1 MHVSLPPVRHR
12 HNVSEFLRMAQA
24 GILAE
29 DERVELI
36 DGDLIDMTPIGSR
49 HAGAV
54 SRLTR
59 LFGAGVGA
67 QAIVSVQN
75 PVQLDRYS
83 LPQPDLA
90 LLRPRADFY
99 AESHPQPADVLL
111 IVEVAEA
118 SLDYD
123 RDTKV
128 PLYARHGIAEAW
140 LLDVAGRCLTVYRS
154 PGPDGYGQQRR
165 VLSAESISPVLL
177 PAVFIDLAGL
187 L

>member
-1 MHVSLPPVRHR
+1 
-12 HNVSEFLRMAQA
+12 MAQA

-29 DERVELI
+29 DDRLELI

-54 SRLTR
+54 KRLAS
-59 LFGAGVGA
+59 LLGGAVRGT
-67 QAIVSVQN
+67 AIVSVQD
-75 PVQLDRYS
+75 PIQLDRYS
-83 LPQPDLA
+83 QPQPDLA

-99 AESHPQPADVLL
+99 AQSHPQPADVLL
-111 IVEVAEA
+111 VVEVAEA

-123 RDTKV
+123 RDVKV
-128 PLYARHGIAEAW
+128 PLYARHGVPEVW
-140 LLDVAGRCLTVYRS
+140 LLDVAGRCMTVYRA

-165 VLSAESISPVLL
+165 ITRAEPISPALL
-177 PAVFIDLAGL
+177 PAAVVDLTDL

>member
-1 MHVSLPPVRHR
+1 
-12 HNVSEFLRMAQA
+12 MAQA
-24 GILAE
+24 GVLAE
-29 DERVELI
+29 DDRLELI

-59 LFGAGVGA
+59 LFGAAVGA
-67 QAIVSVQN
+67 DAIVSVQN
-75 PVQLDRYS
+75 PVQLDYYS
-83 LPQPDLA
+83 QPQPDLA

-99 AESHPQPADVLL
+99 SESHPQPADVLL

-123 RDTKV
+123 RDVKV
-128 PLYARHGIAEAW
+128 PLYAHHGVPEVW
-140 LLDVAGRCLTVYRS
+140 LVDVAGRGMTVYRA
-154 PGPDGYGQQRR
+154 PGPDGYGQQRC
-165 VLSAESISPVLL
+165 VQNAESIWPVTL
-177 PAVFIDLAGL
+177 PAVVIDLAGL

>member
-1 MHVSLPPVRHR
+1 
-12 HNVSEFLRMAQA
+12 MARA

-29 DERVELI
+29 DDRLELI
-36 DGDLIDMTPIGSR
+36 DGDLIDMAPIGSR

-54 SRLTR
+54 KRLASLLHVAVRGT
-59 LFGAGVGA
+59 AV
-67 QAIVSVQN
+67 VSVQD
-75 PVQLDRYS
+75 PVQIDRHS
-83 LPQPDLA
+83 QPQPDIA

-123 RDTKV
+123 RDVKV
-128 PLYARHGIAEAW
+128 PLYARHGVPEVW
-140 LLDVAGRCLTVYRS
+140 LLDVAGRSLTVYRA
-154 PGPDGYGQQRR
+154 PGTDGYGEQRR
-165 VLSAESISPVLL
+165 IVGAESISPVLL
-177 PAVFIDLAGL
+177 PAAVIDLAGL

>member
-1 MHVSLPPVRHR
+1 
-12 HNVSEFLRMAQA
+12 MAQA

-29 DERVELI
+29 DDRVELI
-36 DGDLIDMTPIGSR
+36 DGDLIDMRPIGSR

-54 SRLTR
+54 SRLTS

-67 QAIVSVQN
+67 EAIVSVQN

-83 LPQPDLA
+83 QPQPDLA

-123 RDTKV
+123 RDVKV
-128 PLYARHGIAEAW
+128 PLYARRRCRG
-140 LLDVAGRCLTVYRS
+140 VA
-154 PGPDGYGQQRR
+154 
-165 VLSAESISPVLL
+165 A
-177 PAVFIDLAGL
+177 
-187 L
+187 

>member
-1 MHVSLPPVRHR
+1 MNVSSPPVRHR
-12 HNVSEFLRMAQA
+12 HSVSEFQQMAQA

-29 DERVELI
+29 DDRLELI

-59 LFGAGVGA
+59 LFGAAVGA
-67 QAIVSVQN
+67 DVIVSVQN

-83 LPQPDLA
+83 QPQPDLA

-99 AESHPQPADVLL
+99 AHAHPQPADVML

-123 RDTKV
+123 RDMKV
-128 PLYARHGIAEAW
+128 PLYARHGIPEVW
-140 LLDVAGRCLTVYRS
+140 LLDVAGRCMTVFRA
-154 PGPDGYGQQRR
+154 PGSDGYGEQRR
-165 VLSAESISPVLL
+165 IVSAESIAPVLL
-177 PAVFIDLAGL
+177 PAVVIDLAGL
-187 L
+187 F

>member
-1 MHVSLPPVRHR
+1 
-12 HNVSEFLRMAQA
+12 MAQA

-36 DGDLIDMTPIGSR
+36 EGDLIDMTPIGSR

-54 SRLTR
+54 KRLASLLNAAVRGT
-59 LFGAGVGA
+59 
-67 QAIVSVQN
+67 AIVSVQD
-75 PVQLDRYS
+75 PIRLDRHS
-83 LPQPDLA
+83 QPQPDLA

-99 AESHPQPADVLL
+99 AEAHPQPADVLL

-123 RDTKV
+123 RDVKI
-128 PLYARHGIAEAW
+128 PLYARYGIPEVW
-140 LLDVAGRCLTVYRS
+140 LLDVAGRSLTVYRE
-154 PGPDGYGQQRR
+154 PGSAGYAAQSRILKAGP
-165 VLSAESISPVLL
+165 LAPVLL
-177 PAVFIDLAGL
+177 SAAVVDLTGL

>member
-1 MHVSLPPVRHR
+1 
-12 HNVSEFLRMAQA
+12 MALA

-29 DERVELI
+29 DDRLELI

-59 LFGAGVGA
+59 LFGAAVGA
-67 QAIVSVQN
+67 DAIVSVQN

-83 LPQPDLA
+83 QPQPDLA
-90 LLRPRADFY
+90 LLRSRADFY
-99 AESHPQPADVLL
+99 AQSHPQPADVLL

-118 SLDYD
+118 SLNYD
-123 RDTKV
+123 RDVKV
-128 PLYARHGIAEAW
+128 PIYARHGIPEVW
-140 LLDVAGRCLTVYRS
+140 LLDVAARCLTVFRA
-154 PGPDGYGQQRR
+154 PGSDGYGEQRR
-165 VLSAESISPVLL
+165 IVSAESISPALL
-177 PAVFIDLAGL
+177 PAAVVDLTGL

>member
-1 MHVSLPPVRHR
+1 
-12 HNVSEFLRMAQA
+12 MAQA

-29 DERVELI
+29 DDRLELI

-54 SRLTR
+54 KRLASLLGSAVR
-59 LFGAGVGA
+59 EA
-67 QAIVSVQN
+67 AIVSVQD

-83 LPQPDLA
+83 QPQPDLA

-99 AESHPQPADVLL
+99 AQSHPQPADVLL

-123 RDTKV
+123 RDVKV
-128 PLYARHGIAEAW
+128 PLYARHNIPEVW
-140 LLDVAGRCLTVYRS
+140 LLDVAGRCLTVYRA
-154 PGPDGYGQQRR
+154 PGPDGYGEQRR
-165 VLSAESISPVLL
+165 IGSAESIWPALL
-177 PAVFIDLAGL
+177 PAAVVDLTDL

>member
-1 MHVSLPPVRHR
+1 
-12 HNVSEFLRMAQA
+12 MAQA
-24 GILAE
+24 GVLAE
-29 DERVELI
+29 DDRLELI

-59 LFGAGVGA
+59 LFGAAVGA
-67 QAIVSVQN
+67 DAIVSVQN
-75 PVQLDRYS
+75 PVQLDHYS
-83 LPQPDLA
+83 QPQPDLA

-99 AESHPQPADVLL
+99 SESHPQPADVLL

-123 RDTKV
+123 RGVKV
-128 PLYARHGIAEAW
+128 PLYAHHGVPEVW
-140 LLDVAGRCLTVYRS
+140 LVDVAGRSMTVYRA
-154 PGPDGYGQQRR
+154 PGPDGYGEQRR
-165 VLSAESISPVLL
+165 IGSAESIWPVTL
-177 PAVFIDLAGL
+177 PAVVIDLAGL

>member
-1 MHVSLPPVRHR
+1 
-12 HNVSEFLRMAQA
+12 MAQA

-29 DERVELI
+29 DDRLELI

-59 LFGAGVGA
+59 LFGAAVGA
-67 QAIVSVQN
+67 DAIVSVQN

-83 LPQPDLA
+83 QPQPDLA

-99 AESHPQPADVLL
+99 AHAHPQPADVML

-123 RDTKV
+123 RDMKV
-128 PLYARHGIAEAW
+128 PLYARHGIPEVW
-140 LLDVAGRCLTVYRS
+140 LLDVAGRCMTVFRA
-154 PGPDGYGQQRR
+154 PGSDGYGEQRR
-165 VLSAESISPVLL
+165 IVSAESIAPVLL
-177 PAVFIDLAGL
+177 PAAVIDLTGL

>member
-1 MHVSLPPVRHR
+1 
-12 HNVSEFLRMAQA
+12 MAQA

-29 DERVELI
+29 DDRVELI

-59 LFGAGVGA
+59 LFGAAVGA
-67 QAIVSVQN
+67 DAIVSVQN

-83 LPQPDLA
+83 QPQPDLA

-99 AESHPQPADVLL
+99 AQSHPQPADVLL

-123 RDTKV
+123 RDVKV
-128 PLYARHGIAEAW
+128 PLYARHGIPEVW
-140 LLDVAGRCLTVYRS
+140 LLDVAGGCLTVYRA

-165 VLSAESISPVLL
+165 ITRAEPISPALL
-177 PAVFIDLAGL
+177 PAAVVELTDLL
-187 L
+187 

>member
-1 MHVSLPPVRHR
+1 
-12 HNVSEFLRMAQA
+12 MAQA

-29 DERVELI
+29 DDRVELI
-36 DGDLIDMTPIGSR
+36 DGDLIDMTPSSSH

-54 SRLTR
+54 SRLTS
-59 LFGAGVGA
+59 LFGARVGA
-67 QAIVSVQN
+67 EAIVSVQN

-83 LPQPDLA
+83 QPQPDLA

-123 RDTKV
+123 RDVKV
-128 PLYARHGIAEAW
+128 PLYARHGVAEVW

-154 PGPDGYGQQRR
+154 PGPDGYGQQRC
-165 VLSAESISPVLL
+165 VQNAESISPVLL
-177 PAVFIDLAGL
+177 PTVVVDLAGL

>member
-1 MHVSLPPVRHR
+1 
-12 HNVSEFLRMAQA
+12 MALA

-29 DERVELI
+29 DDRLELI

-59 LFGAGVGA
+59 LFGAAVGA
-67 QAIVSVQN
+67 DAIVSVQN

-83 LPQPDLA
+83 QPQPDLA
-90 LLRPRADFY
+90 LLRSRADFY
-99 AESHPQPADVLL
+99 AQSHPQPADVLL

-118 SLDYD
+118 SLNYD
-123 RDTKV
+123 RDVKV
-128 PLYARHGIAEAW
+128 PLYARHGIPEVW
-140 LLDVAGRCLTVYRS
+140 LLDVAARCLTVFRA
-154 PGPDGYGQQRR
+154 PGSDGYGEQRR
-165 VLSAESISPVLL
+165 IVSAESISPALL
-177 PAVFIDLAGL
+177 PAAVIDLTGL